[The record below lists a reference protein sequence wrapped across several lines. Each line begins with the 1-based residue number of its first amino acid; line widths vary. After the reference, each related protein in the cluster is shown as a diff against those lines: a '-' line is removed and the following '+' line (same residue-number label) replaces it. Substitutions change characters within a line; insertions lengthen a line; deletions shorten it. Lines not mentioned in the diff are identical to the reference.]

1 MRRFIIAIAACAC
14 LASSCVVE
22 SYSENWRKA
31 SSLMYMATTL
41 FDSEVSD
48 AALLLNSIPDSVK
61 FAKDFSDTVES
72 AFASEIRYK
81 GDSVWVTSSLDK
93 SISITSSTFRML
105 PDAFSFDSPT
115 SKGKVHF
122 WEVSVTGH
130 YDEGNGY
137 GADFGTEAPI
147 LIKWTEEMSYNGIW
161 SLNPGAEGNFSIKT
175 FLNGSSLDKG
185 TMVCK
190 GAKYDF
196 YSNIGDLTGYYLYL

>member
-175 FLNGSSLDKG
+175 FLNGSPLDNG
-185 TMVCK
+185 TLVCK
-190 GAKYDF
+190 GIRFDF
-196 YSNIGDLTGYYLYL
+196 YSSMGNLKDNYLYF